1 MAKFEREIK
10 YQVINKNGKRGIRT
24 LGTNNSY
31 SGLAIR
37 RFSPLSHLSQLKK
50 IIIML
55 HYTWNKDWKKLSFSV
70 FIYIIYLQLLLAI
83 PFRSSKD
90 SKDSIERKKIE
101 RKKKRTFLLLF
112 CSKGPFFTPVAWP
125 GHYLAGPFL
134 FQRIL
139 AKTIYLIW
147 KQKRFAIKAT
157 TKRRRNIF
165 ILIIQNQS
173 VISYYSFFL
182 FYFLDNLILTGIKK
196 NYGFLHNAFFCYDFG
211 VFGKPYLSKLLQ
223 QKKR

>member
-1 MAKFEREIK
+1 
-10 YQVINKNGKRGIRT
+10 
-24 LGTNNSY
+24 
-31 SGLAIR
+31 
-37 RFSPLSHLSQLKK
+37 
-50 IIIML
+50 ML
-55 HYTWNKDWKKLSFSV
+55 W
-70 FIYIIYLQLLLAI
+70 
-83 PFRSSKD
+83 
-90 SKDSIERKKIE
+90 
-101 RKKKRTFLLLF
+101 F

-196 NYGFLHNAFFCYDFG
+196 TMDFYTMHFFVMISVFLANHIYQNSSSKRKDRTCYL
-211 VFGKPYLSKLLQ
+211 VI
-223 QKKR
+223 